1 MKKKSAKKIALFDLD
16 GTIIDTI
23 GDIAAAINRA
33 LASYGFPPRTVSE
46 VQSFLGNGS
55 LMLMRRALPEGG
67 SDEFCREVRE
77 LFRKEYEKGMY
88 DITAPYEGIS
98 ELVSELNERGVVS
111 VVITNKD
118 DRAAV
123 PMVKHYFG
131 DLFTLIRGV
140 RTDFDRKPNPE
151 VTLSVIKEFGFEPD
165 DAVFI
170 GDGMPDLN
178 LSKNAGIDFI
188 PIGYGYTKVESLF
201 ENCGIKPVQTVSELR
216 EKLLEIT

>member
-1 MKKKSAKKIALFDLD
+1 MKKKSAKKIVLFDLD

-55 LMLMRRALPEGG
+55 LVLMRRALPEGG

-88 DITAPYEGIS
+88 DLTAPYEGIA
-98 ELVSELNERGVVS
+98 ELVKELNERGIVTA
-111 VVITNKD
+111 VITNKD

-123 PMVKHYFG
+123 PMVRHYFG
-131 DLFTLIRGV
+131 DIFSYVRGV
-140 RTDFDRKPNPE
+140 RTDFDRKPSPE
-151 VTLSVIKEFGFEPD
+151 VTLSIIKDFGFTPD
-165 DAVFI
+165 QAVLV

-178 LSKNAGIDFI
+178 VSKNANIDFI
-188 PIGYGYTKVESLF
+188 PVGYGYTKSEALF
-201 ENCGIKPVQTVSELR
+201 EGCGVMPVKSVAELR

>member
-1 MKKKSAKKIALFDLD
+1 
-16 GTIIDTI
+16 
-23 GDIAAAINRA
+23 
-33 LASYGFPPRTVSE
+33 
-46 VQSFLGNGS
+46 
-55 LMLMRRALPEGG
+55 
-67 SDEFCREVRE
+67 
-77 LFRKEYEKGMY
+77 
-88 DITAPYEGIS
+88 
-98 ELVSELNERGVVS
+98 
-111 VVITNKD
+111 
-118 DRAAV
+118 
-123 PMVKHYFG
+123 MVKHYFG